1 MAGDEY
7 PKPRG
12 LQSTN
17 GNFHTADPTS
27 SSILNNFLPGHLSS
41 EAFDTI
47 SQLRKELVEKG
58 SGSFSRTAEDIK
70 NTQALI
76 HVALKVAADVVVLDN
91 QLPGGETERR
101 LVDCLD
107 IVQLLVENSLRGLDG
122 GDIDAD
128 IPGQDTPLPFHL
140 WLIIELIDLDVKVR
154 LDGVEAKIKAILV
167 MITRSQHDMFRAP
180 LFPRNSVSTIL
191 SSVAKGRHMLLYPG
205 SWKFAETVILQTS
218 YGPWK
223 WLMFQRLQL
232 LTSLYLALEAH

>member
-1 MAGDEY
+1 MAGDEE

-17 GNFHTADPTS
+17 GNFNAEPAS

-47 SQLRKELVEKG
+47 SQLRKELTEKG
-58 SGSFSRTAEDIK
+58 PGSFSRTAEDVK

-76 HVALKVAADVVVLDN
+76 HVALKVAAEVTAVDG
-91 QLPGGETERR
+91 QLPADETEGR
-101 LVDCLD
+101 LLDCLD
-107 IVQLLVENSLRGLDG
+107 ILQLLVENSLRGLDG
-122 GDIDAD
+122 GDIDAE

-140 WLIIELIDLDVKVR
+140 WLIIELIDLGIKVR
-154 LDGVEAKIKAILV
+154 LNGVEAKIKGLLV

-191 SSVAKGRHMLLYPG
+191 SAIATGRHMLLYPG
-205 SWKFAETVILQTS
+205 SWKFTKFVILQTS

-223 WLMFQRLQL
+223 WSMFQRLQRQTL
-232 LTSLYLALEAH
+232 LCLALEAH